1 MMKVKLFIFIS
12 IAALLAS
19 CGGYEKILK
28 SSDYVMKYDKA
39 MEYYNNGEYVRA
51 ATILE
56 QVATVYRGTT
66 KADTVQYYKAM
77 SYFKQNDY
85 IMAAHYFEE
94 LVSTF
99 PNSGFTEE
107 SYFLKG
113 YNEYKMSPRP
123 NLDQEYSYKALNTL
137 TLFLINYPGSQKA
150 DDARKLII
158 ELKEK
163 LVEKSYLNARLYFDL
178 DNYKAAIIALRN
190 SLTEFPDTYH
200 REELLFMILK
210 ANYLLSENSV
220 EAKKPE
226 RYQDTVDEY
235 YSFIGEYPEG
245 SYSEEA
251 KRIYSN
257 SMKILGQELIN

>member
-1 MMKVKLFIFIS
+1 MKVKLFIFIS
-12 IAALLAS
+12 IIVLAAS

-39 MEYYNNGEYVRA
+39 MDYYNNEEYVRA
-51 ATILE
+51 ATIFE
-56 QVATVYRGTT
+56 QIVNVYRGTT
-66 KADTVQYYKAM
+66 KADTVQYYRAM
-77 SYFKQNDY
+77 SYFKQSDY

-94 LVSTF
+94 LAGTF
-99 PNSGFTEE
+99 PNSGFAEV

-113 YNEYKMSPRP
+113 YNEYKMSPRAS
-123 NLDQEYSYKALNTL
+123 LDQEYTYKALNTL
-137 TLFLINYPGSQKA
+137 TLFLLNYQESKNA
-150 DDARKLII
+150 EEARQLII
-158 ELKEK
+158 GLKEK
-163 LVEKSYLNARLYFDL
+163 LVEKSYISAKLYFDL

-220 EAKKPE
+220 DKKKPE

-235 YSFIGEYPEG
+235 YSFIGEFPQG
-245 SYSEEA
+245 KYSDEA
-251 KRIYSN
+251 NRIYST
-257 SMKILGQELIN
+257 SMRILGQEIN

>member
-1 MMKVKLFIFIS
+1 MKLKLFIFIS
-12 IAALLAS
+12 ITVLASS

-28 SSDYVMKYDKA
+28 SSDYAMKYDKA
-39 MEYYNNGEYVRA
+39 LEYYNNGEYVRS

-56 QVATVYRGTT
+56 QVSTVYRGTT
-66 KADTVQYYKAM
+66 KADTVQYYRAM
-77 SYFKQNDY
+77 SYYKQGDY

-94 LVSTF
+94 LANTF
-99 PNSGFTEE
+99 PNSSFTEE

-113 YNEYKMSPRP
+113 YNEFKMSPRP
-123 NLDQEYSYKALNTL
+123 SLDQEYTYKALNTL
-137 TLFLINYPGSQKA
+137 SLFLLNYPDSPRTEEAQ
-150 DDARKLII
+150 KLIN
-158 ELKEK
+158 EMKEK

-210 ANYLLSENSV
+210 ANYLLSENSI
-220 EAKKPE
+220 EAKKLE

-235 YSFIGEYPEG
+235 YSFIGEFPEG
-245 SYSEEA
+245 EFAEEA
-251 KRIYSN
+251 QKIYQN
-257 SMKILGQELIN
+257 SMDKLGQEIN